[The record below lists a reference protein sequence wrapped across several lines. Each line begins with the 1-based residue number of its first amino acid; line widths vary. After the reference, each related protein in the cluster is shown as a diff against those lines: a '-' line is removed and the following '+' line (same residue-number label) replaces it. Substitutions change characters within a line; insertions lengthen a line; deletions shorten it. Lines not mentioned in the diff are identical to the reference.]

1 MAISAEACV
10 SHDYSFGIEEE
21 FFVVDA
27 ETNAVQRRMPSG
39 FFDELKDIL
48 GDSVSVEMLQS
59 QLELATRPSTGA
71 GSALDQL
78 KGLRRTVADVAAEH
92 GLGLIAAGTHPTATW
107 DGVRA
112 TKANRFDGVMN
123 DLKMLGERNMV
134 CGLHVH
140 VELPDP
146 DERVDV
152 MRRMVPYI
160 PHFIALSTSSPFW
173 GAKQTGLM
181 GYRLA
186 AYDEL
191 PRTGLPEMFENAA
204 AYERYIDAMVEAR
217 AITDSSYVW
226 WALRPARQLP
236 TLELRAPDSCTRI
249 EDTVAIAA
257 LYRALARFLV
267 RNRHHNKDVG
277 TVDRAIADENKWR
290 AQRYGIHGSFV
301 DLVQRRAVSVRDAVD
316 GLVHLVGEDAEALG
330 CLDAL
335 LHVRTI
341 AEAGTSADVQLAV
354 FQEAQHRTGK
364 RGEALDAVKTWLAH
378 ATLQ

>member
-1 MAISAEACV
+1 M
-10 SHDYSFGIEEE
+10 SHDYRFGIEEE
-21 FFVVDA
+21 FFVVNA
-27 ETNAVQRRMPSG
+27 ESKAVQRRMPTG
-39 FFDELKDIL
+39 FFDALKDRL
-48 GDSVSVEMLQS
+48 GEQVSVEMLQS
-59 QLELATRPSTGA
+59 QLEVATRPSTIS
-71 GSALDQL
+71 GSALEQL
-78 KGLRRTVADVAAEH
+78 RALRRTVADVAADH
-92 GLGLIAAGTHPTATW
+92 GLGVIASGTHPTAIW
-107 DGVRA
+107 DGARPTRA
-112 TKANRFDGVMN
+112 RRYDGVMN
-123 DLKMLGERNMV
+123 DLQMLGERNMV

-146 DERVDV
+146 DQRVDV
-152 MRRMVPYI
+152 MRRIVPYI
-160 PHFIALSTSSPFW
+160 PHFVALATSSPFW

-191 PRTGLPEMFENAA
+191 PRTGLPEMFESNA
-204 AYERYIDAMVEAR
+204 AYERYVDALVSAR

-226 WALRPARQLP
+226 WAVRPSRKLP

-257 LYRALARFLV
+257 LYRALVRFLV
-267 RNRHHNKDVG
+267 RNPHHNRHAD

-290 AQRYGIHGSFV
+290 AQRYGVHGSFV
-301 DLVQRRAVSVRDAVD
+301 DLAERRALSVRDAVD
-316 GLVHLVGEDAEALG
+316 GLVNLVAQDAEALG

-354 FQEAQHRTGK
+354 FGEAQHRTGN
-364 RGEALDAVKTWLAH
+364 RTEALDAVKTWLA
-378 ATLQ
+378 TTTMQ

>member
-1 MAISAEACV
+1 MSN
-10 SHDYSFGIEEE
+10 DYSFGIEEE

-27 ETNAVQRRMPSG
+27 HTKAVQRRMPAG
-39 FFDELKDIL
+39 FFDELKDRL
-48 GDSVSVEMLQS
+48 GESVSVEMLQS
-59 QLELATRPSTGA
+59 QLEIATRPTTGI
-71 GSALDQL
+71 GSAQDEIR
-78 KGLRRTVADVAAEH
+78 GLRHAVSQVAGEH
-92 GLGLIAAGTHPTATW
+92 GLAVIAAGTHPTATW

-112 TKANRFDGVMN
+112 TRAHRYDGVMN

-146 DERVDV
+146 DQRVNV

-191 PRTGLPEMFENAA
+191 PRTGLPEMFENSGD
-204 AYERYIDAMVEAR
+204 YERYVEAMVAAR

-226 WALRPARQLP
+226 WAIRPSRQLP
-236 TLELRAPDSCTRI
+236 TLELRAPDSCTRSG
-249 EDTVAIAA
+249 DTVAIAA
-257 LYRALARFLV
+257 LYRALVRFLV
-267 RNRHHNKDVG
+267 RNPHHNRDVG
-277 TVDRAIADENKWR
+277 PVDRAIADENKWR
-290 AQRYGIHGSFV
+290 AQRYGVHGSFV
-301 DLVQRRAVSVRDAVD
+301 DLAQRRAVAVRDAVD
-316 GLVHLVGEDAEALG
+316 GLVNLVSSDAEALG

-335 LHVRTI
+335 LRVRTI
-341 AEAGTSADVQLAV
+341 AEEGTSADVQLAV
-354 FQEAQHRTGK
+354 FQEAQHRTGN
-364 RGEALDAVKTWLAH
+364 RTEALGAVKSWLA
-378 ATLQ
+378 TTTVQ

>member
-1 MAISAEACV
+1 MSNT
-10 SHDYSFGIEEE
+10 YKFGIEEE

-27 ETNAVQRRMPSG
+27 NTKSVQRRMPSG
-39 FFDELKDIL
+39 FFGELKEHL
-48 GDSVSVEMLQS
+48 GDSISVEMLQS
-59 QLELATRPSTGA
+59 QLEIATQPTTGT

-78 KGLRRTVADVAAEH
+78 KDLRRTVANVAAGH
-92 GLGLIAAGTHPTATW
+92 GLGVIAAGTHPTATW

-112 TKANRFDGVMN
+112 TRANRYDGVMN
-123 DLKMLGERNMV
+123 ELKMLGERNMV

-146 DERVDV
+146 DERVNV
-152 MRRMVPYI
+152 MRRLVPYI

-191 PRTGLPEMFENAA
+191 PRTGLPEMFESAA
-204 AYERYIDAMVEAR
+204 AYERYVDALVSAR

-226 WALRPARQLP
+226 WTIRPSRKLP
-236 TLELRAPDSCTRI
+236 TLELRAPDSCTRVA
-249 EDTVAIAA
+249 DTVAIAA
-257 LYRALARFLV
+257 LFRALVRFLV
-267 RNRHHNKDVG
+267 RNPHHNRDVG
-277 TVDRAIADENKWR
+277 AVDRAIADENKWR

-301 DLVQRRAVSVRDAVD
+301 DLGERRALSVRDAVD
-316 GLVHLVGEDAEALG
+316 GIVHLVGEDAEALG

-335 LHVRTI
+335 MHVRTI
-341 AEAGTSADVQLAV
+341 AEGGTSADVQLAV
-354 FQEAQHRTGK
+354 YQEALHRTGK
-364 RGEALDAVKTWLAH
+364 RNEALDAVKTWLAH